1 MQAMFDD
8 SEAINGFIADENLLM
23 ANSIDFQDE
32 IEKREILEDL
42 QDILLDDYIEF
53 IDDIY
58 AANDLGDDS
67 GDNELL
73 SDYKVSKKIVQ
84 LKEGIKNAVQN
95 KKVIDK

>member
-73 SDYKVSKKIVQ
+73 SDYKVSKKIV
-84 LKEGIKNAVQN
+84 
-95 KKVIDK
+95 